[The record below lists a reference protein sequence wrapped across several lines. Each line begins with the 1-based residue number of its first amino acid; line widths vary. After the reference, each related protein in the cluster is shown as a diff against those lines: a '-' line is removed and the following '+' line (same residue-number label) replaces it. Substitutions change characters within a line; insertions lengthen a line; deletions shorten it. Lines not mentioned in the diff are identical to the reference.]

1 MTNTRLTD
9 PEILEWRFPV
19 LLESFSLRRRSGCA
33 GKFRGGDGVI
43 RKVKFL
49 EAMTASILSGH
60 REIPPYGMAG
70 GEPGKIGNNYV
81 LRADGSKNELRG
93 TDSTE
98 VEANDVMV
106 IETPGG
112 GGYGKA

>member
-19 LLESFSLRRRSGCA
+19 LLESFSLRRGSGGV
-33 GKFRGGDGVI
+33 GKYRGGDGVI

-49 EAMTASILSGH
+49 EPMTSSILSGH

-70 GEPGKIGNNYV
+70 GDPGKIGRNYV
-81 LRADGSKNELRG
+81 IRTDGSVDELRG

-98 VEANDVMV
+98 VEANDIMV